1 MHSTTSTTSLGKVAL
16 YYSGNCDG
24 EKVLPDVVIQK
35 KALLTNDETGE
46 VRLYFNLFYP
56 GLPMEGNVSFTLQG
70 FQSNVIDLYIYK
82 VQAIGISR
90 EEFLLIIHLFWEKE
104 NDTEN
109 FELMGR
115 FKGTVPKDIP
125 YRYCP
130 GIVG

>member
-1 MHSTTSTTSLGKVAL
+1 MQTTTSTTNLGKVTL

-24 EKVLPDVVIQK
+24 EKTLPDVVIQK
-35 KALLTNDETGE
+35 KALLTLSESGE
-46 VRLYFNLFYP
+46 ARLYFNLFYP
-56 GLPMEGNVSFTLQG
+56 GLPMEGNVSFILQG

-90 EEFLLIIHLFWEKE
+90 EEFLLILNLFWEKE
-104 NDTEN
+104 DDTEN

-115 FKGTVPKDIP
+115 FRGTVPENIP

-130 GIVG
+130 GIAG